1 MFAHLFLSLDA
12 ILTRKLGIFSFVRK
26 LYSVST
32 ERRNHDLYLRRS
44 IVIGRS
50 QNLHDCRINLSA
62 IGVTV
67 SVEFHLKGRTLLFVS
82 SLYPRNPEISILF
95 VCFCLSFSRT
105 FPFSSSFF
113 FYRYSLSF
121 RSRFRIDR
129 ITLRTFPCNCI
140 CRETLFF
147 PRDYFRAVLKFGY
160 ILKHLFFFFF
170 FELHL
175 FYELSHKRGG
185 EEDTKRLER
194 MICLKIFYLCLF
206 LRIR

>member
-105 FPFSSSFF
+105 FPFSFSFF

-129 ITLRTFPCNCI
+129 MLRTFPCNCI

-170 FELHL
+170 F
-175 FYELSHKRGG
+175 
-185 EEDTKRLER
+185 
-194 MICLKIFYLCLF
+194 
-206 LRIR
+206 

>member
-105 FPFSSSFF
+105 FPFSFSFF

-129 ITLRTFPCNCI
+129 ITLRTFLCNCI

-160 ILKHLFFFFF
+160 ILKYLFFFFF
-170 FELHL
+170 F
-175 FYELSHKRGG
+175 F
-185 EEDTKRLER
+185 
-194 MICLKIFYLCLF
+194 
-206 LRIR
+206 

>member
-50 QNLHDCRINLSA
+50 QNFHDCRINLSA

-82 SLYPRNPEISILF
+82 SLYPRNPKISILF

-105 FPFSSSFF
+105 FPFSFSFF

-160 ILKHLFFFFF
+160 ILKHLFFFFLNF
-170 FELHL
+170 IYFMNLVT
-175 FYELSHKRGG
+175 RGKG
-185 EEDTKRLER
+185 R
-194 MICLKIFYLCLF
+194 KIQNGWKE
-206 LRIR
+206 

>member
-160 ILKHLFFFFF
+160 ILKHLFFFF
-170 FELHL
+170 ELHL

>member
-105 FPFSSSFF
+105 FPFSFSFF

-160 ILKHLFFFFF
+160 ILKHLFFFFLNF
-170 FELHL
+170 IYFMNLVT
-175 FYELSHKRGG
+175 R
-185 EEDTKRLER
+185 EEGR
-194 MICLKIFYLCLF
+194 KI
-206 LRIR
+206 RNGWKE